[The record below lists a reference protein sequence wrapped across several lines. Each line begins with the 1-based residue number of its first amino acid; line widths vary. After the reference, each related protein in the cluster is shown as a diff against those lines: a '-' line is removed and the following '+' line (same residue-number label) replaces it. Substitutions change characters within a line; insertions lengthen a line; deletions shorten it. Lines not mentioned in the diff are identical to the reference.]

1 MRRRQLA
8 QALRE
13 LREQAGIKVEAVA
26 ERLDLSRSAIAAF
39 ESGRN
44 LVSQPVLE
52 TLLRLYGA
60 YEKFDVLNE
69 LRREAKK
76 PGWWSTYR
84 LPPWLKSYVGLESD
98 AQVARTFGLELM
110 PGLLQTEEYAR
121 QLHSIIGK
129 LSGDEIER
137 RVAAR
142 LQRQQRLTDP
152 DPLTFSAV
160 ISEGALRRLLAEPA
174 AMAVPQLRHL
184 ASSARLSNVRL
195 HVLPFTAGL
204 HHSMSGSFTLLSFAP
219 GVSLDIAYQEY
230 AVGGHLVDEQD
241 DVRELADVYDQL
253 QGQAL
258 NEEASLAVISE
269 LMESMER

>member
-13 LREQAGIKVEAVA
+13 LREQAGIKVETVA

-98 AQVARTFGLELM
+98 AQVARAFSLELV

-121 QLHSIIGK
+121 QLSSMGK

-174 AMAVPQLRHL
+174 AMAVAQLRHL

-258 NEEASLAVISE
+258 DEEASLAVISE
-269 LMESMER
+269 LRESMER

>member
-1 MRRRQLA
+1 M
-8 QALRE
+8 
-13 LREQAGIKVEAVA
+13 
-26 ERLDLSRSAIAAF
+26 
-39 ESGRN
+39 
-44 LVSQPVLE
+44 
-52 TLLRLYGA
+52 
-60 YEKFDVLNE
+60 LNE

-98 AQVARTFGLELM
+98 AQVARAFSLELVH
-110 PGLLQTEEYAR
+110 GLLQTEEYAR
-121 QLHSIIGK
+121 QLPSTGK

-174 AMAVPQLRHL
+174 MAVTQLRHL
-184 ASSARLSNVRL
+184 ESSARLSNVRL
-195 HVLPFTAGL
+195 RVLPFTAGL

-219 GVSLDIAYQEY
+219 GVSPDIGYQEY

-241 DVRELADVYDQL
+241 DVRELGDVYDLL
-253 QGQAL
+253 QNQAL
-258 NEEASLAVISE
+258 DEEASLAVITE
-269 LMESMER
+269 LRESMER

>member
-1 MRRRQLA
+1 
-8 QALRE
+8 
-13 LREQAGIKVEAVA
+13 
-26 ERLDLSRSAIAAF
+26 
-39 ESGRN
+39 
-44 LVSQPVLE
+44 
-52 TLLRLYGA
+52 
-60 YEKFDVLNE
+60 VLNE

-98 AQVARTFGLELM
+98 AQVARAFSLELVH
-110 PGLLQTEEYAR
+110 GLLQTEEYAR

-174 AMAVPQLRHL
+174 MAITQLRNL
-184 ASSARLSNVRL
+184 EAGARLPNMSL
-195 HVLPFTAGL
+195 HVLPFAAGF

-241 DVRELADVYDQL
+241 DVRELADVYDLL

-258 NEEASLAVISE
+258 DEETSLAVITE
-269 LMESMER
+269 LRESMER

>member
-1 MRRRQLA
+1 VRRRQLA

-13 LREQAGIKVEAVA
+13 LREQAGIKVETVA

-98 AQVARTFGLELM
+98 AQVARAFSLELV

-121 QLHSIIGK
+121 QLSSMGK

-174 AMAVPQLRHL
+174 AMAVAQLRHL

-258 NEEASLAVISE
+258 DEEASLAVISE
-269 LMESMER
+269 LRESMER

>member
-13 LREQAGIKVEAVA
+13 LREQAGIKVETVA

-98 AQVARTFGLELM
+98 AQVARAFSLELV

-121 QLHSIIGK
+121 QLSSMGK

-174 AMAVPQLRHL
+174 AMAVAQLRHL

-241 DVRELADVYDQL
+241 DVRKLADVYDQL

-258 NEEASLAVISE
+258 DEEASLAVISE

>member
-1 MRRRQLA
+1 VRRRQLA

-13 LREQAGIKVEAVA
+13 LREQAGIKVETVA

-98 AQVARTFGLELM
+98 AQVARAFSLELV

-121 QLHSIIGK
+121 QLSSMGK

-174 AMAVPQLRHL
+174 AMAVAQLRHL

-258 NEEASLAVISE
+258 DEEASLAVISE

>member
-174 AMAVPQLRHL
+174 TAVTQLRHL
-184 ASSARLSNVRL
+184 ESSARLSNVRL
-195 HVLPFTAGL
+195 RVLPFTAGF

-230 AVGGHLVDEQD
+230 AVGGHLVDDQD
-241 DVRELADVYDQL
+241 DVRELGDVYDLL
-253 QGQAL
+253 QSQAL
-258 NEEASLAVISE
+258 DEEMSLAVITE
-269 LMESMER
+269 LRESMER